1 MPIRALTA
9 AFLRGRNRYATPRP
23 AAAIAIA
30 SPGLTPPA
38 TKTSATAPLI
48 SIHHTGQPVWSPKDY
63 ASFARE
69 GYARNPVVY
78 RAVRMIAEA
87 AASVPL
93 RLFEGDSEIAAH
105 PLLDLL
111 GQPNAASCGPDLLED
126 WYGYLLIAG
135 NAYMEAVNVG
145 GAVRELHVLRPDRM
159 KIVAG
164 GDGWPEAYEYT
175 ANGVST
181 RFRQS
186 PEDGLRPILHMALFN
201 PSNDYYGM
209 SPIEAAASA
218 IDLHNAASGW
228 NKALLDNAAR
238 PSGALVYTSAEGHL
252 TEEQFARLKSEL
264 EANYQGAMNAGRPLL
279 LEGGLD
285 WKAMSLS
292 PKDMDFIEAK
302 HVAAREI
309 ALALGVPPMLL
320 GIPGDNTYANYAEAN
335 RVFWR
340 QTVLGLVNRT
350 LKALTMWLAPGFGER
365 LELRPA
371 LDRIEAL
378 GAERA
383 ALWDRVQRADFLAV
397 DEKRAAVGLGPLS

>member
-1 MPIRALTA
+1 MTLRTLATAL
-9 AFLRGRNRYATPRP
+9 LRGAMPH
-23 AAAIAIA
+23 AA
-30 SPGLTPPA
+30 PT
-38 TKTSATAPLI
+38 TKSSATAPIVAL
-48 SIHHTGQPVWSPKDY
+48 HHTGQPVWSPRDY
-63 ASFARE
+63 AAFARE
-69 GYARNPVVY
+69 GYARNPIVY

-93 RLFEGDSEIAAH
+93 RLFEGDAEIAAH
-105 PLLDLL
+105 PLLGLL
-111 GQPNAASCGPDLLED
+111 AQPNAAACGPDLLED

-135 NAYMEAVNVG
+135 NAYMEAVSVAG
-145 GAVRELHVLRPDRM
+145 SVRELHVLRPDRM

-164 GDGWPEAYEYT
+164 GDGWPEAYDYT
-175 ANGVST
+175 ANGVSV
-181 RFRQS
+181 RFRQAPDS
-186 PEDGLRPILHMALFN
+186 GVRPILHMALFN

-209 SPIEAAASA
+209 SPVEAAAA
-218 IDLHNAASGW
+218 AVDLHNAASSW

-238 PSGALVYTSAEGHL
+238 PSGALVYTAADGHL
-252 TEEQFARLKSEL
+252 SEEQFARLKAEL
-264 EANYQGAMNAGRPLL
+264 ESNYQGAMNAGRPLL

-285 WKAMSLS
+285 WRAMSLT

-340 QTVLGLVNRT
+340 QTVLTLVNRT
-350 LKALTMWLAPGFGER
+350 LMALSGWLAPSFGER

-371 LDRIEAL
+371 LDKIDAL
-378 GAERA
+378 ASERA
-383 ALWDRVQRADFLAV
+383 ALWDRVQQADFLTV
-397 DEKRAAVGLGPLS
+397 DEKRAAVGYSPLA

>member
-1 MPIRALTA
+1 
-9 AFLRGRNRYATPRP
+9 
-23 AAAIAIA
+23 
-30 SPGLTPPA
+30 
-38 TKTSATAPLI
+38 
-48 SIHHTGQPVWSPKDY
+48 
-63 ASFARE
+63 
-69 GYARNPVVY
+69 
-78 RAVRMIAEA
+78 MIAEA

-111 GQPNAASCGPDLLED
+111 AQPNAASCGPDLLED

-175 ANGVST
+175 ANGVSM

-186 PEDGLRPILHMALFN
+186 PEDGLRPILHMAMFN

-238 PSGALVYTSAEGHL
+238 PSGALVYSSAEGHL

-264 EANYQGAMNAGRPLL
+264 ESNYQGAMNAGRPLL

-340 QTVLGLVNRT
+340 QTVLGVVNRT

-383 ALWDRVQRADFLAV
+383 ALWDRVQRADFLTV
-397 DEKRAAVGLGPLS
+397 DEKRAAVGLGPLG